1 MPTWLKVVLGI
12 VGVVGVAVAVVAI
25 IASTKD
31 MTMID
36 YIKSWF
42 ETAEETLPEVEET
55 VATMLIKK

>member
-1 MPTWLKVVLGI
+1 MSGDLFIFMFLGLVI
-12 VGVVGVAVAVVAI
+12 LVAVVAI